1 MDFRMTAK
9 IKHIDVNV
17 KFGYILD
24 DFDRHSLD
32 GPFRMVDGNDSG
44 TDGRLMRI
52 GDLAKKAGTTMRAIR
67 YYEQLGLIAPVAR
80 TKGGFRLYEEDE
92 VRKLRVIKN
101 LQHLDTPLAQ
111 VKAFFDERQHGRI
124 ASEVAPGIA
133 SLLQRQLEEM
143 DGRVAQYRAMQASLR
158 ETIEILQCCSEC
170 SLEPGPDVCSR
181 CPVITSRGE
190 IPLHMQAMIEA
201 A

>member
-1 MDFRMTAK
+1 MKAK
-9 IKHIDVNV
+9 IKHIDVDV

-24 DFDRHSLD
+24 DFDRHLLD
-32 GPFRMVDGNDSG
+32 GPFRMVEGNDSG

-52 GDLAKKAGTTMRAIR
+52 GDLAKKAGTTMRTIR

-101 LQHLDTPLAQ
+101 LQHLETPLAQ
-111 VKAFFDERQHGRI
+111 VKAFFDERHQGRI

-143 DGRVAQYRAMQASLR
+143 DGRIAQYRAMQASLR